1 MQRLVRDGVTL
12 WHEEHGSG
20 DPAIVFI
27 HGYACD
33 HTQFDHQVARF
44 SPRHRTLAVD
54 LRGFGR
60 SDAPVQDYT
69 MEGFADDV
77 AWQARQAG
85 LERAVFV
92 GHSMGG
98 VVAAM
103 IGHRHP
109 ELVAGV
115 VILDSAI
122 VPRPELVEV
131 LMGWSAVVSGDDYL
145 ENLRQVN
152 DAFFEPTDPP
162 AAKREV
168 QGGLSGPQHVLIS
181 AADHLG
187 RAVRDSVE
195 GEPVTHPERWTFPAL
210 HVSASMQM
218 NDVDRF
224 KALCPHVLIGQTIGS
239 GHYHQVVV
247 PEQVNAM
254 LARFLELVEKAPV
267 G

>member
-1 MQRLVRDGVTL
+1 MRRLQRDGVTL
-12 WHEEHGSG
+12 WHEEHGTG
-20 DPAIVFI
+20 DPAIVFV

-33 HTQFDHQVARF
+33 HTQFDAQVAAF
-44 SPRHRTLAVD
+44 SPRHRTIAVD

-77 AWQARQAG
+77 AWQCEQAG
-85 LERAVFV
+85 VRRAVFV

-103 IGHRHP
+103 VTARHP
-109 ELVAGV
+109 EIVAGV

-131 LMGWSAVVSGDDYL
+131 LMGWSAVVAGDDHL
-145 ENLRQVN
+145 ERLRDVN

-162 AAKREV
+162 AAKRIV
-168 QGGLSGPQHVLIS
+168 QDGLYAPQHVLVA
-181 AADHLG
+181 AADGLG
-187 RAVRDSVE
+187 RFVRDSVE
-195 GEPVTHPERWTFPAL
+195 QPVSRPETWTCPAL

-218 NDVDRF
+218 NDVERF
-224 KALCPHVLIGQTIGS
+224 RQLCPHVLIGQTIGS

-247 PEQVNAM
+247 PDQVNAM
-254 LARFLELVEKAPV
+254 LRRFLELVQ
-267 G
+267 